1 MLSTTSKT
9 NKTMSKSI
17 SRFVKILLGLFIAV
31 TVVFLILFY
40 AGDVVEEGTNQ
51 EHPVV
56 TEGFIIWAY
65 ILLAI
70 TLFLTLGFSLF
81 NMVTN
86 PKGAKKSLV
95 GVVGAGV
102 VILIAFFLAND
113 TPLYLP
119 HYTGADNVP
128 ATLKMVDTGLFT
140 SYIFAGIAIVAI
152 VVSEVSK
159 AFK

>member
-1 MLSTTSKT
+1 MST
-9 NKTMSKSI
+9 SI
-17 SRFVKILLGLFIAV
+17 SRFIKILLGVIMAITL
-31 TVVFLILFY
+31 VFLVMFY
-40 AGDVVEEGTNQ
+40 AGDVVNEGTNQ

-56 TEGFIIWAY
+56 TEAFIIWAY
-65 ILLAI
+65 ILLVI
-70 TLFLTLGFSLF
+70 TLVLTLGFSLY

-95 GVVGAGV
+95 GLVGAGV
-102 VILIAFFLAND
+102 VILIAFLLAND

-140 SYIFAGIAIVAI
+140 SYILAGIAIVAI